1 MDITAVG
8 EWKVYT
14 STVGLN
20 VLLTLLSYISTTVD
34 PSDYKNGGQLT
45 IPAGRMSV
53 IWPVETFRDT
63 SCETDEHFKAGLI
76 LHHSPVMVDVSPV
89 QAFVTIRDKTGKSA
103 VMYVHATL
111 SISKTTIRAV
121 YASVRSVCNLLY
133 SWNRQGQ

>member
-14 STVGLN
+14 STVELN
-20 VLLTLLSYISTTVD
+20 LLLTLLSYISTTVD

-45 IPAGRMSV
+45 IPAGRTSV
-53 IWPVETFRDT
+53 IWQVETFRDT

-76 LHHSPVMVDVSPV
+76 LHHSPVMVDVNPV

-111 SISKTTIRAV
+111 SISKTTVRAV
-121 YASVRSVCNLLY
+121 RICI
-133 SWNRQGQ
+133 R